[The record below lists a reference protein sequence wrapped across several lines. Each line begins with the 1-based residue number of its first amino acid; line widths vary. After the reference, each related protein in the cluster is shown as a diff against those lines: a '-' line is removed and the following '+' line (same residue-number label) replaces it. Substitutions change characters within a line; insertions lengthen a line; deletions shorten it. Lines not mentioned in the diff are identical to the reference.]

1 MAGKKIV
8 KRVARKAAKKSNRK
22 PKRSFSRYVAK
33 ALKNASGKNRLTLS
47 SGAMRICNSF
57 VADMID
63 RLGNGAASLARANK
77 KRTMGSRW
85 PRPPRPSPA
94 PRPKPRPKRP
104 APPQY
109 TTTHAETKTTRKPD
123 ERDTTL

>member
-77 KRTMGSRW
+77 KRTMGSREVQAAV
-85 PRPPRPSPA
+85 RLALPA
-94 PRPKPRPKRP
+94 ELSK
-104 APPQY
+104 
-109 TTTHAETKTTRKPD
+109 HSMAEATKAVARASA
-123 ERDTTL
+123 